1 MRNIIYTTE
10 PGGTRS
16 MSGKMIK
23 NGLAKLLWNIN
34 KISSS
39 EMSVIIPD
47 CTGQL
52 RVISTAYNRS
62 TSRIQYIHI
71 HVQEIHVE
79 FTCTCVLSPT
89 YI

>member
-1 MRNIIYTTE
+1 
-10 PGGTRS
+10 

-62 TSRIQYIHI
+62 TSRIQY
-71 HVQEIHVE
+71 VY
-79 FTCTCVLSPT
+79 TYMYRKYMLNLLVLVFYHLRT
-89 YI
+89 FNIR